1 MVSVGGV
8 INVTSLHYTS
18 RRQVRGNSESKH
30 RIKMY
35 RMVARWSCKSLLNE
49 RETGA
54 KQHLPTI
61 EKSSFGAVFSVITC
75 VCQKKVLPLCPNS
88 RTMAKKYVV
97 MAEEGER
104 ELLTKAREQLGLDL
118 SDAEIIFT
126 GVGAI
131 NIIRSLQSL
140 DRDAEL
146 YNIGYAG
153 SANFDLGTWV
163 EVSEVRLNHPNVTY
177 PEPRLSLIDESLGA
191 ELPLVHDTLR
201 AICYT
206 NTDFVL
212 ASDYKD
218 CVFDMELAFIAAL
231 GFTRLHSLKYVS
243 DNLSLHTYHELTHG
257 VE

>member
-1 MVSVGGV
+1 MV
-8 INVTSLHYTS
+8 
-18 RRQVRGNSESKH
+18 K
-30 RIKMY
+30 
-35 RMVARWSCKSLLNE
+35 NE
-49 RETGA
+49 VNRA
-54 KQHLPTI
+54 L
-61 EKSSFGAVFSVITC
+61 A
-75 VCQKKVLPLCPNS
+75 
-88 RTMAKKYVV
+88 AKKYII

-104 ELLTKAREQLGLDL
+104 ELLSKAREQLGLDL
-118 SDAEIIFT
+118 PDAEVIFT

-153 SANFDLGTWV
+153 SANFDIGTWV

-177 PEPRLSLIDESLGA
+177 PEPELKIPNLQSPLSNCR
-191 ELPLVHDTLR
+191 R